1 MVDCYGLT
9 NQDKDLLRKIRQ
21 NSNAPQHNN
30 TLGLD
35 EDELNVAKQKG
46 FIKPLDSLYAH
57 ENTPTTYIYNS
68 TWDECFD

>member
-21 NSNAPQHNN
+21 NFNAPQHNN

-46 FIKPLDSLYAH
+46 FIKPSY
-57 ENTPTTYIYNS
+57 
-68 TWDECFD
+68 